1 MRIFDSHVHSSNSP
15 DAESSVMLLC
25 EQAVAAGL
33 SGFCVTDHCE
43 LEEYESGQFAERI
56 SQSIFDVGKAA
67 KVFQGRLTLHT
78 GVEISGVHHRPELAR
93 QVAGRPFDMILLS
106 VHNDEDGT
114 DIFYHPFD
122 RWTPQEID
130 RYLTYYFTS
139 LLRSMQLGE
148 FDVVAHLTYPIRY
161 ITGRHKIPVDLGRY
175 SDLTDAILRLA
186 AQEGKGLEI
195 NTSGLFGPL
204 ADTMPPAPYIRRFRE
219 LGGEFVTIGSDS
231 HQIHT
236 LGAGFDQARQILADA
251 GFGSYTFY
259 RERHPLLIQIEE
271 KGVVNV

>member
-148 FDVVAHLTYPIRY
+148 FDVVAHLTYPIR
-161 ITGRHKIPVDLGRY
+161 
-175 SDLTDAILRLA
+175 
-186 AQEGKGLEI
+186 
-195 NTSGLFGPL
+195 
-204 ADTMPPAPYIRRFRE
+204 
-219 LGGEFVTIGSDS
+219 
-231 HQIHT
+231 
-236 LGAGFDQARQILADA
+236 
-251 GFGSYTFY
+251 
-259 RERHPLLIQIEE
+259 
-271 KGVVNV
+271 